1 MIGKAGMAA
10 EIGAG
15 FVNSLGEGP
24 SQGVIVEL
32 VMDSHSVVG
41 QIPHR
46 GAPRR
51 LVDVL
56 NTIDGGFLVISA
68 GELRDPF
75 RPEQPPRAFAAA
87 QVHRDAILFAVP
99 RGGTPFSG
107 SPLEAVAKAPFPAT
121 IVLPGFEI
129 TGNVFLLPGADPVSA
144 PLLANRHFIP
154 MTDATIAASQGR
166 DMARQEPLVIVNL
179 TRALFYAPNTTKG

>member
-1 MIGKAGMAA
+1 MTSEAETAELTAGPAPSPA
-10 EIGAG
+10 EAQQ
-15 FVNSLGEGP
+15 
-24 SQGVIVEL
+24 QGTVVEL

-41 QIPHR
+41 VIPHR

-56 NTIDGGFLVISA
+56 NTIDGGFMVIHD

-75 RPEQPPRAFAAA
+75 HPDEPPRAFAAA

-99 RGGTPFSG
+99 RGGTDFAG
-107 SPLEAVAKAPFPAT
+107 SPMEAVAKAAVPAT
-121 IVLPGFEI
+121 LVLPGFDI
-129 TGNVFLLPGADPVSA
+129 TGNVFLVPGADPITT

-154 MTDATIAASQGR
+154 MTDATVAASHGR
-166 DMARQEPLVIVNL
+166 GLVWQEPLVIVNL
-179 TRALFYAPNTTKG
+179 TRALLYAPNTKKG